1 MSKIISL
8 QTKLV
13 KTSLISSIIAGMIAL
28 FLFILI
34 SIYQAMQVQDEIMDE
49 IADMLL
55 ISDLTSNAGQQVD
68 ELSEQFDIQYQLLH
82 DKLVLTQSE
91 DFHSTISKQQIFLDL
106 DHHYGFIWENN
117 QLLRSYLITD
127 TPSNTQ
133 VLVVQP
139 LAERF
144 KELFHSVF
152 AYSLILL
159 TLWLLQWLMLYILMK
174 RQFKVVH
181 QLSADIAQKH
191 ADDLNPIDSKASELK
206 ELQPIILQLNQLLQ
220 RLDQSLTAE
229 QRFTSDASHEL
240 RSPLSAIQMRLQ
252 LLQRKH
258 PNLADEFN
266 IIQTDVNRGT
276 QVLENLLLLARLD
289 PEQADHLPKTK
300 FQLDIL
306 LQELQQNLRLFAN
319 AKRVNFIQN
328 IDFESKK
335 YELEAN
341 QDLIFIC
348 IRNLLDNAIR
358 YSPENR
364 NIQIQLTHH
373 NIGQLSQNTKN
384 QIRLSIEN
392 EGEILNQETINR
404 LGERFYR
411 VLGTKTQG
419 SGLGISIS
427 KKIIDLHD
435 GSLEF
440 YALPN
445 GGLRVICYLPI
456 AS

>member
-1 MSKIISL
+1 M
-8 QTKLV
+8 
-13 KTSLISSIIAGMIAL
+13 
-28 FLFILI
+28 
-34 SIYQAMQVQDEIMDE
+34 
-49 IADMLL
+49 
-55 ISDLTSNAGQQVD
+55 
-68 ELSEQFDIQYQLLH
+68 
-82 DKLVLTQSE
+82 
-91 DFHSTISKQQIFLDL
+91 
-106 DHHYGFIWENN
+106 
-117 QLLRSYLITD
+117 
-127 TPSNTQ
+127 
-133 VLVVQP
+133 
-139 LAERF
+139 
-144 KELFHSVF
+144 
-152 AYSLILL
+152 
-159 TLWLLQWLMLYILMK
+159 
-174 RQFKVVH
+174 
-181 QLSADIAQKH
+181 
-191 ADDLNPIDSKASELK
+191 
-206 ELQPIILQLNQLLQ
+206 
-220 RLDQSLTAE
+220 
-229 QRFTSDASHEL
+229 
-240 RSPLSAIQMRLQ
+240 
-252 LLQRKH
+252 
-258 PNLADEFN
+258 
-266 IIQTDVNRGT
+266 
-276 QVLENLLLLARLD
+276 
-289 PEQADHLPKTK
+289 
-300 FQLDIL
+300 
-306 LQELQQNLRLFAN
+306 
-319 AKRVNFIQN
+319 
-328 IDFESKK
+328 
-335 YELEAN
+335 EAN